1 MFLRYI
7 VLILTFLLTS
17 CSGIDISRYK
27 DNEPKLDLY
36 SYFNGTTRGWG
47 IVQDRS
53 GKMTRQFI
61 VAIDGKVNRAGD
73 LVLTEDFNWNNGEKT
88 QRIWTITKNNEQTY
102 SGRAADV
109 QGEAQGVASG
119 NALNW
124 RYDMLIAVDDSEW
137 SIGFDDWMFL
147 QPEGILLNRA
157 SMKKFGFRVGE
168 VTIAF
173 QKEPSKQED

>member
-1 MFLRYI
+1 MFFRYI
-7 VLILTFLLTS
+7 ILITAFLLTG
-17 CSGIDISRYK
+17 CSGLDVSLYK
-27 DNEPKLDLY
+27 DNEPKLDIY

-61 VAIDGKVNRAGD
+61 VAIDGTINQAGE
-73 LVLTEDFNWNNGEKT
+73 LVLTEDFTWNDGEKT
-88 QRIWTITKNNEQTY
+88 QRIWTIARNNEQSY

-109 QGEAQGVASG
+109 QGEARGFASG

-124 RYDMLIAVDDSEW
+124 RYDLLLAVDGSEW
-137 SIGFDDWMFL
+137 NISFDDWMFL

-173 QKEPSKQED
+173 QKDPDPREN